1 MPGEPRLQSMERDVM
16 FRSGVAIMA
25 ASVLAACAG
34 GETTPSAG
42 PSSGKVSLQTAPYA
56 GEASPGA
63 PTSPLAAPPVQAPAD
78 ASPET
83 PQDISLSTVANQ
95 FDPARQRFVWVLP
108 PGIHG
113 KGPWDFRAVV
123 KIRGEPKFETT
134 LPLTA
139 EVTPAGSRPE
149 YTAGYE
155 IVRLTDDGRWA
166 ESTAKVDK
174 VIQDL
179 VAEYGRGLGELEMI
193 SQLYVDVDP
202 AYRAQHCAAG
212 ARPDVRVYMEED
224 GKPLISLNDAGISV
238 MIAQVVR
245 EACG

>member
-1 MPGEPRLQSMERDVM
+1 MM
-16 FRSGVAIMA
+16 FRSGAALVAA
-25 ASVLAACAG
+25 VLLAACAAD
-34 GETTPSAG
+34 EATTSAG

-56 GEASPGA
+56 GEAVPGA
-63 PTSPLAAPPVQAPAD
+63 PDLPPPSPTTALPDV
-78 ASPET
+78 
-83 PQDISLSTVANQ
+83 PQDTSLSSIASQ

-113 KGPWDFRAVV
+113 EGPWDFKAVV

-134 LPLTA
+134 LPLKA
-139 EVTPAGSRPE
+139 ELAPAGTRPE
-149 YTAGYE
+149 YNAGYE

-166 ESTAKVDK
+166 QSTAEVDK

-193 SQLYVDVDP
+193 SQLYVSIVP
-202 AYRAQHCAAG
+202 AYRDQHCAPG
-212 ARPDVRVYMEED
+212 AQHDVRVYMEED
-224 GKPLISLNDAGISV
+224 GKPLVSLNDIRMSA
-238 MIAQVVR
+238 MITQVVR